1 MADIDV
7 VPKRHTT
14 TWLWVIVALV
24 VVAVVLFML
33 FGMGGDQTRP
43 VSDLIGPSLT
53 LTTTAAA

>member
-1 MADIDV
+1 MADIGV

-24 VVAVVLFML
+24 VVAVVLFMS
-33 FGMGGDQTRP
+33 FAMGGDQTRP

-53 LTTTAAA
+53 LSTTAAA

>member
-14 TWLWVIVALV
+14 TWLWVIVAIA

-33 FGMGGDQTRP
+33 FAMGGDQTRP

-53 LTTTAAA
+53 FSATAAA

>member
-14 TWLWVIVALV
+14 TWLWVIVALI

-43 VSDLIGPSLT
+43 VSELIGPSLT
-53 LTTTAAA
+53 TTAAA

>member
-33 FGMGGDQTRP
+33 FARGGDQTRP
-43 VSDLIGPSLT
+43 VSHLIGPSLT
-53 LTTTAAA
+53 LITTAAA

>member
-14 TWLWVIVALV
+14 TWLWVIVALIV
-24 VVAVVLFML
+24 AAVVLFML

-43 VSDLIGPSLT
+43 VSHLIGPSLT

>member
-24 VVAVVLFML
+24 VVAVLLFML

-43 VSDLIGPSLT
+43 VSELIGPSLT